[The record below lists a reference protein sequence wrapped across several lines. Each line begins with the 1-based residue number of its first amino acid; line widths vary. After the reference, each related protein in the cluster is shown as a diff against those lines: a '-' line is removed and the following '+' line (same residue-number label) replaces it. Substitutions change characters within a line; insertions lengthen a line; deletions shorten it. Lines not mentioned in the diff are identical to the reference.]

1 MSAIGKATLNEAFIV
16 SRQQWFLGLMLLALH
31 AVLALDIE
39 SWLARGFVLTHFGLF
54 LMWQPIWGGERNLDM
69 RHGLLIIIAGLMFAV
84 WNSWWLMAVWIAVLF
99 ALIGG
104 NVPGKRQRGQRA
116 HALLAAVYLLAV
128 LLMWVVPYMHADIGF
143 IGVVTLGVRY
153 GLPLPLL
160 AIFFIKA
167 KNEPEPSQRAV
178 DLFYS
183 LLLFLLVTALV
194 LGSFVIK
201 QVNHGGYLLSL
212 AQTLFLIALLLVALS
227 WLWDPR
233 SGFDG
238 VGQLFS
244 RYLLSVG
251 LPFERWMHSLAN
263 LADREGNPEKFLIM
277 SAHEIAALPWV
288 AGVSWRVVGS
298 ERKLG
303 GSSRF
308 PAEFSFNGLHMVL
321 YSKWQLSPALLLHVK
336 LLVRLLA
343 DFYNA
348 KMRERQELQNA
359 YTQAVY
365 ETGARLTHDVKNL
378 LQSLKTICNAA
389 ETSEPDDAEA
399 LRALIQRQLPQI
411 TQRLQQTL
419 DKLKAPQKTNG
430 DNDKKAREW
439 WAGLKQRYAGAAI
452 DFQEMDDLAGAE
464 VPTELFDSVA
474 DNLLQN
480 ALQKRKL
487 EPGLRIRV
495 SFSCAA
501 GANLAVCDE
510 GIPLSESLTRTL
522 FNGPVASQNGLGIGL
537 YQAAKQA
544 SQTGYRL
551 QLASNQMGKVCFEL
565 APAK

>member
-1 MSAIGKATLNEAFIV
+1 MAAAGKATLSEAFIA

-31 AVLALDIE
+31 AVLVFGID

-54 LMWQPIWGGERNLDM
+54 LMWQPIWGGERNLDV
-69 RHGLLIIIAGLMFAV
+69 RHATLIIVAGLLFAI
-84 WNSWWLMAVWIAVLF
+84 WNSGWLMAVWIAVLF

-104 NVPGKRQRGQRA
+104 NVMGKRQRGQRTLS
-116 HALLAAVYLLAV
+116 LLAAVYLLAV
-128 LLMWVVPYMHADIGF
+128 LLMWVVPHLFADIRF
-143 IGVVTLGVRY
+143 TEVMTLVVRY
-153 GLPLPLL
+153 GLLLPVL
-160 AIFFIKA
+160 AVFFIKA
-167 KNEPEPSQRAV
+167 ENEPESSQRAV

-183 LLLFLLVTALV
+183 LLLFLLTAALV

-201 QVNHGGYLLSL
+201 QVSHGGYLLSL
-212 AQTLFLIALLLVALS
+212 AQTLFLIAIILFALS
-227 WLWDPR
+227 WLWDPH

-288 AGVSWRVVGS
+288 AGVSWRATGS

-303 GSSRF
+303 GTSRF
-308 PAEFSFNGLHMVL
+308 PAEFSFGDLHMVL

-348 KMRERQELQNA
+348 KIREKQERQNA

-378 LQSLKTICNAA
+378 LQSLKSLCTAV
-389 ETSEPDDAEA
+389 ETGGADDAEA
-399 LRALIQRQLPQI
+399 LQKLIQRQLPQI
-411 TQRLQQTL
+411 TQRLQLTM
-419 DKLKAPQKTNG
+419 DKLKAPQKADEGNG
-430 DNDKKAREW
+430 KPAQEW
-439 WAGLKQRYAGAAI
+439 WANLKQRYASEVI
-452 DFQEMDDLAGAE
+452 DFKETDISAGADL
-464 VPTELFDSVA
+464 PMQLFDSIA

-480 ALQKRKL
+480 ALQKSKL
-487 EPGLRIRV
+487 ETGLRI
-495 SFSCAA
+495 SIGFSCAPRA
-501 GANLAVCDE
+501 TLSVCDN
-510 GIPLSESLTRTL
+510 GVPLSESLVKTL
-522 FNGPVASQNGLGIGL
+522 FNGPVPSQNGLGVGL

-544 SQTGYRL
+544 TQMGYRL
-551 QLASNQMGKVCFEL
+551 RLASNQIGKVCFEL
-565 APAK
+565 SPAA

>member
-1 MSAIGKATLNEAFIV
+1 MSAIGKASLNEAFIV

-31 AVLALDIE
+31 AVLTLDIE

-69 RHGLLIIIAGLMFAV
+69 RHGLLVIIAGLMFAI

-104 NVPGKRQRGQRA
+104 NVPGKQQRGHRA

-128 LLMWVVPYMHADIGF
+128 LLIWVVPHMLADLGF
-143 IGVVTLGVRY
+143 IGVVTLVVRY

-167 KNEPEPSQRAV
+167 ENEPELSQRAV

-201 QVNHGGYLLSL
+201 EVNHAGYLLSL

-263 LADREGNPEKFLIM
+263 LADRESNPEKFLIM

-288 AGVSWRVVGS
+288 AGVSWRVSGS

-321 YSKWQLSPALLLHVK
+321 YSKWQLSPSLLLHVK

-348 KMRERQELQNA
+348 KMRERQERQNA

-378 LQSLKTICNAA
+378 LQSLRSICTAA

-411 TQRLQQTL
+411 TQRLQLTI
-419 DKLKAPQKTNG
+419 DKLKAPQKTNDASG
-430 DNDKKAREW
+430 KAAQEW
-439 WAGLKQRYAGAAI
+439 WVGLKQRYAGEAI
-452 DFQEMDDLAGAE
+452 DFQEMGDLAGAE
-464 VPTELFDSVA
+464 VPIGLFDSVA

-510 GIPLSESLTRTL
+510 GVPLSESLTRTL

-544 SQTGYRL
+544 AQTGYRL
-551 QLASNQMGKVCFEL
+551 QLASNQIGKVCFEL